1 MHHAMRLSGTVMS
14 RQSSNVAFLLSMSM
28 HEALLAHGY
37 AAVVARWLLR
47 LSLI

>member
-1 MHHAMRLSGTVMS
+1 MHHAMRLSGAVMS
-14 RQSSNVAFLLSMSM
+14 RQTSGVAFLLST